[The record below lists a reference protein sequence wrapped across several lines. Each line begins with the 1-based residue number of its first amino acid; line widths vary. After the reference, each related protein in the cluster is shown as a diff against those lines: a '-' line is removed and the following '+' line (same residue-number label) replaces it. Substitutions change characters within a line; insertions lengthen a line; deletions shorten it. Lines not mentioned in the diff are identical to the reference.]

1 MKHLGIALAALT
13 LAACEVGEPTHV
25 FFEQPSD
32 NKLEGTFAGKEEIR
46 TMQDNSAFNF
56 PVLLNLQENGLFT
69 LFTTNYPASYD
80 DERDRTCSGAYTRQ
94 GNTLTFFPAR
104 ACRALP
110 LTKFT
115 LGRVLPDGVTLEA
128 RSPNPSFVN
137 IRVFFWLERD
147 F

>member
-1 MKHLGIALAALT
+1 MKHLPILALMAMALP
-13 LAACEVGEPTHV
+13 ACGDEPTHV
-25 FFEQPSD
+25 FFGEPSD
-32 NKLEGTFAGKEEIR
+32 SRLEGSWAGKEEIR
-46 TMQDNSAFNF
+46 TMQDNNAFSF
-56 PVLLNLQENGLFT
+56 PVLLQLDDDGRFT

-80 DERDRTCSGAYTRQ
+80 NEMDRTCSGAYTRS
-94 GNTLTFFPAR
+94 GNSVAFFPSE

-128 RSPNPSFVN
+128 RSPNPSYAS

-147 F
+147 